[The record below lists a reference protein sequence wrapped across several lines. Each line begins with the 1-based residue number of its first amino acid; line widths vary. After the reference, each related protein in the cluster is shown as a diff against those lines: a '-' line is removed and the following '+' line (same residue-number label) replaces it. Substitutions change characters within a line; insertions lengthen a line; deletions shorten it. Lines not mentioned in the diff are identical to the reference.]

1 MASEPALAV
10 LRPPD
15 VAPRLG
21 ERLVAS
27 RLISEGQLRRAL
39 DQQAMSPRFLGA
51 VLLELGLIDEDR
63 LAAKLGEHLQ
73 VPFADLR
80 REAIDPG
87 VAKLIPAEFARKNV
101 VLPIREHAGAL
112 AVAMEDPG
120 NLHLVNDESDMS
132 ADHTR
137 PGLARVNDAELS
149 RHKLPWKTMILLLP
163 LAFHRLKLRLCD
175 YTITGKLNCRIG
187 VSLTT

>member
-1 MASEPALAV
+1 MSSHRPGQITQAGGRIPFSSEPGLGNIARMASELALAV
-10 LRPPD
+10 LPAPD
-15 VAPRLG
+15 RAPRFG

-39 DQQAMSPRFLGA
+39 DQQAQSPRFLGA
-51 VLLELGLIDEDR
+51 VLLELGLIDEDK

-87 VAKLIPAEFARKNV
+87 AAQLIPAEFARKNV
-101 VLPIREHAGAL
+101 VLPIREREGAL

-120 NLHLVNDESDMS
+120 NLHLVNDLM
-132 ADHTR
+132 
-137 PGLARVNDAELS
+137 L
-149 RHKLPWKTMILLLP
+149 
-163 LAFHRLKLRLCD
+163 
-175 YTITGKLNCRIG
+175 ITGRKIAP
-187 VSLTT
+187 